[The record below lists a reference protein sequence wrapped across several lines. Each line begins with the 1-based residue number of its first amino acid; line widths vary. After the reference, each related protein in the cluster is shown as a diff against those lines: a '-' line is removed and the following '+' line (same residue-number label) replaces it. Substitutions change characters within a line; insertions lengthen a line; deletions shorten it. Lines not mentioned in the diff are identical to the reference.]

1 MDDVFTFTYLA
12 VTPGF
17 STPAE
22 YNDFRNSLFV
32 FMLLL
37 FFIRIITVL
46 MLIKNGQKCMNM
58 EVNGEDP
65 YKTIHMVS
73 VSYEYFS
80 MNMPH
85 HTTPLTHS
93 RNLNN
98 R

>member
-37 FFIRIITVL
+37 FFIRIITLL

-65 YKTIHMVS
+65 SNYSHGVRIINRRGIKLKNTNS
-73 VSYEYFS
+73 SYFKAGKEA
-80 MNMPH
+80 
-85 HTTPLTHS
+85 
-93 RNLNN
+93 
-98 R
+98 